1 MRCWT
6 LGSGSR
12 GNALLF
18 ESGDTRVLVDCGYGT
33 RTIAGRLAQVRVA
46 PESISAV
53 IVTHEHIDHAKGIP
67 AAQRKWGWRLYGS
80 RGTLAAMPERV
91 RTLSTPVE
99 AGAREAIGALDVELV
114 PVPHDA
120 VQPTAVVL
128 TARCSGFRAGVAH
141 DLGAVPETL
150 RNAFA
155 RLDLLCLESNHD
167 EQMLRTGPYPAFLQE
182 RVAGRNG
189 HLSNRQSMEFV
200 RELASRQLLGL
211 VLLHLSETN
220 NTPVHATAAAATAL
234 RSTRCG
240 IRPSPA
246 PQDQVAGPFGSPH
259 DMQMALAL

>member
-18 ESGDTRVLVDCGYGT
+18 ESDGTRVLVDCGYGT
-33 RTIAGRLAQVRVA
+33 RTIAGRLAQIGIL
-46 PESISAV
+46 PSSISAV

-80 RGTLAAMPERV
+80 RGTLAAMPDRV

-99 AGAREAIGALDVELV
+99 PGARTAIGAIDIELV

-120 VQPTAVVL
+120 TEPTAVVL
-128 TARCSGFRAGVAH
+128 TSRQSGFRAGVAH
-141 DLGAVPETL
+141 DLGTVPDVL
-150 RNAFA
+150 RHAFA

-167 EQMLRTGPYPAFLQE
+167 EEMLRTGPYPPFLQE

-189 HLSNRQSMEFV
+189 HLSNKQSMELV
-200 RELASRQLLGL
+200 KELAGPQLLGL
-211 VLLHLSETN
+211 VLLHLSARN
-220 NTPVHATAAAATAL
+220 NTPAHASSAATAAL
-234 RSTRCG
+234 RSVKSAV
-240 IRPSPA
+240 RPAAA
-246 PQDQVAGPFGSPH
+246 PQDHVAGPFGLQR
-259 DMQMALAL
+259 DVQIALAL